1 MPDPEHPDPEIVDFA
16 PNPARTR
23 LLIAIAIAIA
33 IAAVAVAG
41 VAAAMI
47 FVVIKPG
54 APAAD
59 RRPAR
64 HRLHP
69 YRQILASR

>member
-23 LLIAIAIAIA
+23 LLIAIA

-59 RRPAR
+59 RRRAR

>member
-33 IAAVAVAG
+33 AVAVAS

-59 RRPAR
+59 RRRAR